1 MATTKIWPVRDNL
14 ARLLDYAENHL
25 KTANPNAYTEQEL
38 ADLRAVLDYAAS
50 DEKTAQKLF
59 ITGVNC
65 IGEIAHQQMTATKQH
80 FGKTGGN
87 LAYHAY
93 QSFASDEVTPE
104 QCHKI
109 GVALA
114 DRIWGDRHE
123 VLVTTH
129 LNTRC
134 VHNHFIVNSVSF
146 ADGKKLDGGYGLYY
160 NNLRKQSDI
169 ICAEY
174 GLSVISSPGKSRN
187 KHMEAAE
194 KRGEPTIWNV
204 IRSDI
209 DEAIRQSM
217 TDKQFYWKMKQWGY
231 SFDFNPN
238 RKYPIIHPPGLQRVT
253 RFHTLGESYTP
264 DRITRRILEQ
274 GRPYIPPPSKI
285 QTRHY
290 RYKGSFQNMKSVSGI
305 YIMYLIFAALLQ
317 KICMINRVPN
327 HPQKTRYTLELREA
341 IRCMERY
348 SRQTRLLC
356 RHKIQTP
363 EQLQSFIDSRNS
375 QRQELER
382 ERSKVYNRMKSAK
395 TPEKLVELRTE
406 RDALSA
412 KIKDIRTDLFIAGGV
427 QKEHGEIRRKIA
439 AQRELDARRLEAE
452 KSKAHHKI
460 KERGYSR

>member
-14 ARLLDYAENHL
+14 ARVLDYAENHL

-38 ADLRAVLDYAAS
+38 ADLRAVLNYAAS

-59 ITGVNC
+59 VTGVNC

-93 QSFASDEVTPE
+93 QSFAPDEIKPE

-114 DRIWGDRHE
+114 NRIWGGRHE

-146 ADGKKLDGGYGLYY
+146 ADGKKLDGGYGLYF

-174 GLSVISSPGKSRN
+174 GLSVISSPGKSQN

-209 DEAIRQSM
+209 DEAILQSM

-231 SFDFNPN
+231 NFDFNPN
-238 RKYPIIHPPGLQRVT
+238 RKYPTIRPPGSQQVT
-253 RFHTLGESYTP
+253 RFRTLGESYTP
-264 DRITRRILEQ
+264 DRIARRILEQ
-274 GRPYIPPPSKI
+274 GRPYIPPTTKT

-290 RYKGSFQNMKSVSGI
+290 RFNGNFDNMKSVSGI
-305 YIMYLIFAALLQ
+305 YIMYLIFAALLR

-327 HPQKTRYTLELREA
+327 HPQKTRYTPELRES
-341 IRCMERY
+341 IRRMERY
-348 SRQTRLLC
+348 SQQTRLLC

-363 EQLQSFIDSRNS
+363 EQLQNFIDSRNS

-382 ERSKVYNRMKSAK
+382 ERNKVYNRMKSAK
-395 TPEKLVELRTE
+395 TPEKLAELKAE

-412 KIKDIRTDLFIAGGV
+412 KIKDIRADLFLAGGV

-439 AQRELDARRLEAE
+439 VQRELDTRRLEAE
-452 KSKAHHKI
+452 KSKTHNKI
-460 KERGYSR
+460 KGRGSR